1 MKAKVELTAMNVGN
15 ALGEG
20 ASSLTQ
26 VWKAL
31 GGSGS
36 VPGSAATK
44 MRTLVQGIDV
54 VLAANKAAKGG
65 GNGQAKPAKDARP
78 VEPSAK
84 PAGKKAGVKAAGKP
98 VAKST
103 TKPAA
108 KSAKSVAAQGKW
120 KHDPRNPFRQGSA
133 YALCFDI
140 LAAHRDGLPREKL
153 VALLAEATGK
163 DAKHAAYDAQVLLSA
178 RPNEDGLNNNDSP
191 CRHRSCRPGFW
202 VKRENGHVQL
212 MID

>member
-1 MKAKVELTAMNVGN
+1 MKAKTELTAESLKVVV
-15 ALGEG
+15 E
-20 ASSLTQ
+20 SKKPTSLTQ
-26 VWKAL
+26 LAHEL
-31 GGSGS
+31 GYTGS
-36 VPGSAATK
+36 VSSTLTRKFRQLVPDIDALLKGSEGSATGTTGSAGKTE
-44 MRTLVQGIDV
+44 
-54 VLAANKAAKGG
+54 AAKD
-65 GNGQAKPAKDARP
+65 KPAK
-78 VEPSAK
+78 V
-84 PAGKKAGVKAAGKP
+84 KKAAPKAA
-98 VAKST
+98 AKST

-108 KSAKSVAAQGKW
+108 KSTKPAVAQGKW